1 MASKLYA
8 DNTVRDFTKAV
19 ADPEGMPQGISV
31 LAASAAG
38 MTAIALRAALISKKE
53 RPEGTKDEQLEECIK
68 VLELARG
75 NMLYLM
81 DDGIRAE
88 QPYKKYAASDLT
100 NTENVEH
107 FQASLRVA
115 NTIPTD
121 LMYKMQDLS
130 RYLIYLAE
138 EGSHEALDD
147 TAIALQLCKSVL
159 HGARA
164 VILARAQKM
173 TDDIFAMTI
182 RREAEI
188 LFQET
193 LPKIDA
199 ALDTVEERL
208 KREDP

>member
-81 DDGIRAE
+81 YDCT
-88 QPYKKYAASDLT
+88 DLT

-138 EGSHEALDD
+138 EGSQEALDD

>member
-8 DNTVRDFTKAV
+8 ENTLKEFTKNV
-19 ADPEGMPQGISV
+19 ADPEVAPQGISV
-31 LAASAAG
+31 LADCAAN
-38 MTAIALRAALISKKE
+38 MTSIALLAARITKNE
-53 RPEGTKDEQLEECIK
+53 RPLEMEDAQLDECLK

-75 NMLYLM
+75 NMLYLV

-100 NTENVEH
+100 QKENQEH

-121 LMYKMQDLS
+121 MLYKMQDLS

-138 EGSHEALDD
+138 EGSQEALAD
-147 TAIALQLCKSVL
+147 TAIALQLCKAIL
-159 HGARA
+159 QGARA
-164 VILARAQKM
+164 LILERGQKM

-193 LPKIDA
+193 MPKIDT
-199 ALDTVEERL
+199 ALETIEERL
-208 KREDP
+208 KRDDP